1 MKKWNLEKVNK
12 QTTHTAACLYTS
24 HIKMDQNVYSN
35 GYTAYNS
42 GIFKFWMGNEKI
54 CTTHIWCGRMGPL
67 PLIEKKI
74 NLNFA
79 KKGEEKKWS
88 NRKRKKISD

>member
-42 GIFKFWMGNEKI
+42 GMGYIPN
-54 CTTHIWCGRMGPL
+54 TTL
-67 PLIEKKI
+67 KIEK
-74 NLNFA
+74 NNGCFQNWRNA
-79 KKGEEKKWS
+79 Y
-88 NRKRKKISD
+88 

>member
-24 HIKMDQNVYSN
+24 HIKMDQNIYSN

-54 CTTHIWCGRMGPL
+54 CTTHIWCGSMGPL

-79 KKGEEKKWS
+79 KKGEEKKMV
-88 NRKRKKISD
+88 